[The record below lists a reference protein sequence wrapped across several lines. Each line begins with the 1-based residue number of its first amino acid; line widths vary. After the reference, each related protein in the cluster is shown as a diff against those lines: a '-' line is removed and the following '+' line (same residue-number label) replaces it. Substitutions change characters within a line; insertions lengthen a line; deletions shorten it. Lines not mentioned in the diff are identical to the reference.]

1 MDPAGRAARCAA
13 APPAE
18 KEAMNVHP
26 RDLAGRASL
35 MAAVVLFGWT
45 ALRLWRL
52 AVLLMILRLY
62 WRYRRGLRSP
72 QSDAHGSARWCNGD
86 EAHRA
91 GLFAGRGLFL
101 GRFAGP
107 PGQRLTALVQLFTLP
122 PGQSALAVRQFLR
135 AWTGR

>member
-1 MDPAGRAARCAA
+1 
-13 APPAE
+13 
-18 KEAMNVHP
+18 MNVHP

-52 AVLLMILRLY
+52 VVLLMILRLY
-62 WRYRRGLRSP
+62 WRYCRGLRSP

-86 EAHRA
+86 EAHWA

-107 PGQRLTALVQLFTLP
+107 AGQRLTALVRLFTLP